1 MAGEVL
7 QESLRAKVACLVA
20 EVAQKNVQ
28 KAEAI
33 SQEQAP
39 VIAVEEQGLRRIVTE
54 QYSCRGRRDTHLA
67 RSRALEEEDL
77 RAWVFHRRYRPTL
90 CPPGEDPQ
98 ASLYRHHLLQSMN
111 CEYRRK
117 EECTIGRTGF
127 LCFAARLIWEK
138 SWVTL
143 R

>member
-20 EVAQKNVQ
+20 EAAQKNVQ

-39 VIAVEEQGLRRIVTE
+39 VIAVEEGLRRIVTE

-77 RAWVFHRRYRPTL
+77 RAWVFHRRYRLTL

-98 ASLYRHHLLQSMN
+98 ASLYRH
-111 CEYRRK
+111 R
-117 EECTIGRTGF
+117 
-127 LCFAARLIWEK
+127 LCRA
-138 SWVTL
+138 
-143 R
+143 